1 MDGKIRNNRAPAF
14 TLIEL
19 LVVIA
24 IIAILAGLLL
34 PALAN
39 AKRKAQRT
47 ACLNNLK
54 QIGLGYK
61 MFLNDNGDKLPWN
74 INPADGGTK
83 TIGTLPP
90 HFLAVSNE
98 MMNPKILV
106 CPSDTG
112 RLAAN
117 QYGSLGT
124 SNISYFVG
132 FDATERVPQTVL
144 SGDPNITGTTAQQ
157 CGTVNA
163 MAKAVYGLNNTWGVV
178 NGQGLHQPGGNLV
191 IIDGSVLSANV
202 NQMRKQFQYSG
213 DANGNNHIL
222 TP

>member
-1 MDGKIRNNRAPAF
+1 MKRNRNRYEAGF

-47 ACLNNLK
+47 TCINNLK

-90 HFLAVSNE
+90 HFLTVSNE
-98 MMNPKILV
+98 LINPKILV
-106 CPSDTG
+106 CPTDTG
-112 RLAAN
+112 KAATDRYAN
-117 QYGSLGT
+117 LT
-124 SNISYFVG
+124 LNNISYFVG
-132 FDATERVPQTVL
+132 FDATERVPQTIL
-144 SGDPNITGTTAQQ
+144 SGDPNITGATAQQ

-163 MAKAVYGLNNTWGVV
+163 QAKAVTGQNNAWGIV
-178 NGQGLHQPGGNLV
+178 NGQGFHQPGGNLS

-202 NQMRKQFQYSG
+202 NQLRKQFQFSG